1 MLAGEGYCFT
11 QVRSAV
17 SFIETLNHEY
27 LKMNELDFEKYI
39 FLYITCIM
47 IVEIDIFMKKN
58 KNMIYFT

>member
-17 SFIETLNHEY
+17 SFIETLNHKA

-39 FLYITCIM
+39 SGRHTNVIEYKII
-47 IVEIDIFMKKN
+47 EIFMKKS
-58 KNMIYFT
+58 KNMR

>member
-17 SFIETLNHEY
+17 SFIETLNHKA

-39 FLYITCIM
+39 VKHTISLNIKI
-47 IVEIDIFMKKN
+47 IEIFMKKS
-58 KNMIYFT
+58 KNMR

>member
-17 SFIETLNHEY
+17 SFIEMLNHED

-39 FLYITCIM
+39 FLYH
-47 IVEIDIFMKKN
+47 V
-58 KNMIYFT
+58 